1 MSATDHNASASVP
14 QPPCIPPRPTSS
26 LVYFAFGS
34 NLSSTQMGQRCPLA
48 KGISLGRLRS
58 HSFIINTRGYAN
70 VVPSAAAAA
79 ASSTEPEDVYGVLW
93 QLHSQDEKALLDQYE
108 GVGLGCY
115 EDVLLPVEML
125 DKEEYVVGVVWALVY
140 VDALRTTAGA
150 PQEEYVGRM
159 NRGIEE
165 ARREW
170 GLPGRY
176 MRAQIRKFIPETG

>member
-1 MSATDHNASASVP
+1 MS
-14 QPPCIPPRPTSS
+14 
-26 LVYFAFGS
+26 
-34 NLSSTQMGQRCPLA
+34 QRCPLA

-70 VVPSAAAAA
+70 VIPSAAAAA

-125 DKEEYVVGVVWALVY
+125 EKEENVVGVVWALVY

-176 MRAQIRKFIPETG
+176 VRAQIRKFIPETG